1 MKTFARRALSF
12 AGAPMIALVLV
23 AACAGSADAASQ
35 AKKVAEKTFPFEA
48 NGEVVIESRNGRIA
62 IETWD
67 RTDVRVQITR
77 VVRAADDKHAE
88 ELLKG
93 LQADVTVAPGKI
105 HIVSRYPKR
114 RENVGLWD
122 FLGGKI
128 AAMDIHYY
136 LQVPKSTALRLET
149 SNGEIQISG
158 ATRSVEASTTN
169 GDVKIMGGSGSID
182 AETTNGE
189 LEIQGVSGDVSGR
202 TTNGSVRAEIR
213 SLGEKGSVELETTN
227 GNVTVSLPAAI
238 QATVSAATTN
248 GKVTSSFPL
257 TMSGAMSSKSIQ
269 GTIGGGDAKGA
280 ALSFATTNGN
290 IEILKIGE
298 RGEP

>member
-1 MKTFARRALSF
+1 MKPFARRALIS
-12 AGAPMIALVLV
+12 GGVLLSALVLV
-23 AACAGSADAASQ
+23 TACAQGAAAAQ
-35 AKKVAEKTFPFEA
+35 VKKVTEKTFPLGP

-67 RTDVRVQITR
+67 RSDVRVQITR
-77 VVRAADDKHAE
+77 VVRAADDEHAQ

-93 LQADVTVAPGKI
+93 LQADVESTPGRLE
-105 HIVSRYPKR
+105 IVSRYPKR

-122 FLGGKI
+122 FLGGKV

-149 SNGEIQISG
+149 ANGEIQISG

-169 GDVKIMGGSGSID
+169 GDVKITGGSGSID

-189 LEIQGVSGDVSGR
+189 LEILAVSGDVSGR
-202 TTNGSVRAEIR
+202 TTNGGVRAEIR
-213 SLGEKGSVELETTN
+213 ALGEKGSVELETTN
-227 GNVTVSLPAAI
+227 GNVTVTLPPGI

-269 GTIGGGDAKGA
+269 GTIGGGKGA

-298 RGEP
+298 HGEP

>member
-1 MKTFARRALSF
+1 MNAFARRSLNF
-12 AGAPMIALVLV
+12 AGALLTPLVLIT
-23 AACAGSADAASQ
+23 AFAGSADAAAQ
-35 AKKVAEKTFPFEA
+35 VKKVAEKTFPFQA

-67 RTDVRVQITR
+67 RSDVRVQITR
-77 VVRAADDKHAE
+77 VVRAADDEHAAE
-88 ELLKG
+88 FMKG
-93 LQADVTVAPGKI
+93 LQADVTVTPGRLE
-105 HIVSRYPKR
+105 IVSRYPKR
-114 RENVGLWD
+114 RESVGLWD
-122 FLGGKI
+122 FLGGKV

-136 LQVPKSTALRLET
+136 LQVPKSTALRLQT

-158 ATRSVEASTTN
+158 ASRSVEASTTN
-169 GDVKIMGGSGSID
+169 GDVKISGGSGSID

-189 LEIQGVSGDVSGR
+189 IEILGVSGNVSGR
-202 TTNGSVRAEIR
+202 TTNGSVRAEVR

-227 GNVTVSLPAAI
+227 GNVTVSLPPKI
-238 QATVSAATTN
+238 EATVSAATTN
-248 GKVTSSFPL
+248 GKVVTSFPL

-269 GTIGGGDAKGA
+269 GTIGGGGKGA

-298 RGEP
+298 HGGE

>member
-1 MKTFARRALSF
+1 MKGLARRARIFGGVAFAALALAT
-12 AGAPMIALVLV
+12 AGA
-23 AACAGSADAASQ
+23 GTADASAQ
-35 AKKVAEKTFPFEA
+35 AKKIAEKTFPFQA

-77 VVRAADDKHAE
+77 VVRAADEQHAE

-93 LQADVTVAPGKI
+93 LQADVEVGPGKI

-136 LQVPKSTALRLET
+136 LQVPRSTALRLET
-149 SNGEIQISG
+149 TNGEIQISG
-158 ATRSVEASTTN
+158 TSRSVEANTTN
-169 GDVKIMGGSGSID
+169 GDVKITGGSGSID

-189 LEIQGVSGDVSGR
+189 LDILGVSGDVTGR

-227 GNVTVSLPAAI
+227 GNVTVTLPTAV

-257 TMSGAMSSKSIQ
+257 TVSGAMSSKSIQ
-269 GTIGGGDAKGA
+269 GTIGGSGKGA